1 MLEQSAVGAVLATLD
16 ALSCFAASAYFCPRV
31 EPDGGRAC
39 LRRCDKDHLEVQA
52 ERILLAAH
60 KLCLRADCDAFSG
73 ILDVPNTHRFR
84 ELLFPVVDTLDHTGD
99 LLELPLEGFLHSI
112 KRSITRGN
120 RHDDDGYVL
129 RRYVEQEAIP

>member
-1 MLEQSAVGAVLATLD
+1 MNSLHITEWAAALTVRPLACRRVIPVEIRGRVLEQSAVGAVLATLD

-60 KLCLRADCDAFSG
+60 KLCLRADCDAVG
-73 ILDVPNTHRFR
+73 GVPPFNQA
-84 ELLFPVVDTLDHTGD
+84 LYHTGQ
-99 LLELPLEGFLHSI
+99 S
-112 KRSITRGN
+112 
-120 RHDDDGYVL
+120 
-129 RRYVEQEAIP
+129 A